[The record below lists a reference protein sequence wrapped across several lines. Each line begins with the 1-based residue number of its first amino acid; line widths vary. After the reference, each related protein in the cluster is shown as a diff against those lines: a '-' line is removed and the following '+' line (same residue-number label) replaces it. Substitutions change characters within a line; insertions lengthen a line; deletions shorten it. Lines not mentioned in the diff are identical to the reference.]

1 MANRIAV
8 PLLDGRWLSSIARCS
23 MQLSL
28 QVPRSPPH
36 KFTTR
41 RSDLASVADPR
52 ERPLVTLTNQ
62 KMLLRLIAICDGGE
76 DKVAIAVAASPLIS
90 TPRLVI

>member
-1 MANRIAV
+1 MGSRVAGKGL
-8 PLLDGRWLSSIARCS
+8 PWLTASPFRSSTAAGSPSIAKCS
-23 MQLSL
+23 MHLSL
-28 QVPRSPPH
+28 QAPRSTPH

-41 RSDLASVADPR
+41 PSELASVADPR

-76 DKVAIAVAASPLIS
+76 DKVAE
-90 TPRLVI
+90 R